1 MFHRNPPKLKR
12 YVFSVTV
19 GSGPQKGDSRD
30 SGEFMAPDDDAA
42 AWQKAQ
48 VLLGQ
53 NKLVEDGDYLQ
64 LSGDGREIQGTEI
77 GSSGN
82 AHWIAARRTSGAG
95 RQGASSLAAVTTSE
109 GVFETRL
116 G

>member
-1 MFHRNPPKLKR
+1 MFRRNPPKLKR

-19 GSGPQKGDSRD
+19 GSGPQKGDLRD

-48 VLLGQ
+48 LLLGQ

-64 LSGDGREIQGTEI
+64 LSADGREIQGTKI

-82 AHWIAARRTSGAG
+82 AHWIAARRSGAG
-95 RQGASSLAAVTTSE
+95 TS
-109 GVFETRL
+109 TARDYQDS
-116 G
+116 